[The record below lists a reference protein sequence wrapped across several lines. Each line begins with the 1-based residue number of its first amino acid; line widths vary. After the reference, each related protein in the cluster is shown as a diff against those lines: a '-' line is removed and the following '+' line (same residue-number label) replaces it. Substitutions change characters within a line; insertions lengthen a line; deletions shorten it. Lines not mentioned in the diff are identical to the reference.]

1 MRIHKSAKPRT
12 DEQKKEIFDKWHNLI
27 NMDQRALNSW
37 AENDDRLLASINR
50 SEAKEEGG
58 IQSGYDSFHRIK
70 RRKNKPFEDW
80 TSQDFDNAS
89 QENGFNSRMLG
100 SKPGQPV
107 SDSGMSK
114 WEISL
119 RNWGHDPSLESSPA
133 YSKWKS
139 WTEKNTKKAFLRKA
153 FLKKHGG
160 TTMKRYASEV
170 LRDLEIRVAHLED
183 MSREEFVKSI
193 EVVIEKT
200 PSQVE
205 IKRIEYPR
213 TRQEFLNIEASNI
226 PVVFVNCP
234 LSTKMKNRLDLFR
247 SGFNPTV
254 QARRGDRK
262 DKEIGDKLEINL
274 RDLLRSDFKNGEL
287 YIGKH
292 RLSQGR
298 FETFAWS

>member
-1 MRIHKSAKPRT
+1 
-12 DEQKKEIFDKWHNLI
+12 
-27 NMDQRALNSW
+27 
-37 AENDDRLLASINR
+37 
-50 SEAKEEGG
+50 
-58 IQSGYDSFHRIK
+58 
-70 RRKNKPFEDW
+70 
-80 TSQDFDNAS
+80 
-89 QENGFNSRMLG
+89 
-100 SKPGQPV
+100 
-107 SDSGMSK
+107 
-114 WEISL
+114 
-119 RNWGHDPSLESSPA
+119 
-133 YSKWKS
+133 
-139 WTEKNTKKAFLRKA
+139 
-153 FLKKHGG
+153 
-160 TTMKRYASEV
+160 MKRYASEV

-183 MSREEFVKSI
+183 MSREEFQKSI
-193 EVVIEKT
+193 EVVIET

-287 YIGKH
+287 Y
-292 RLSQGR
+292 RETSSFSGR